1 MQTKAIFLESIQD
14 YEKLDENILLDN
26 EYVIFSFNID
36 VYNFLKN
43 KKHDF
48 KIADEYLTQDDH
60 SKIYEYTTSL
70 YDWYEKDPVLEI
82 MELEGTNL
90 LGIFDTAELHH
101 LLIREIHS
109 FVIVKRIL
117 EKFHFTEICTN
128 KHLSTMIKS
137 IIIDNCK
144 IIQISNTYHDFAIPF
159 EKYSIPLSILGHKVP
174 VTLSRNTYKKIKG
187 TFESFVGK
195 GSNLWFNPNN
205 SKKSIL
211 FLEFNFEQY
220 SDLFK
225 NLKSDKNIILV
236 NMRRPAF
243 TDLNSLKLLK
253 NFNCSIVTPDYFLSN
268 SEKKL
273 VIKNTKKYLLN
284 LNKIWA
290 KSDLLLKIFEIED
303 CSIWNTIK
311 DILLQTYQR
320 RLEDYVKLILFAK
333 KISTSIN
340 LSCILSLNVI
350 GETEKSIL
358 EQNGKTP
365 SILLEHGF
373 TNYVPELS
381 KFDISNMYSLFKDKI
396 ALWGNI
402 QKEYLINQHSIPEER
417 ILTVGSS
424 RHDSFFNKN
433 PSHKTSKKTVL
444 ITPGQFDEPNAV
456 YDTNSFIKYEILFK
470 KLFSI
475 LKQISDV
482 SIIIKLHPSQQKNNL
497 YLKKLIQKI
506 DADIPIKQST
516 PIINEIQSCDILIN
530 IFPELFP
537 STVLLEG
544 LILKKPVMNI
554 SLYDRTYEFEFEK
567 DKSVLSIKDSDDLE
581 KNIKKLLFDKEFQS
595 RLIQNGTKHVNRYLS
610 NPGYASEE
618 LARILNSY

>member
-70 YDWYEKDPVLEI
+70 YDWYKKDPVLEI

-128 KHLSTMIKS
+128 KHLSTMINS
-137 IIIDNCK
+137 IIKDNCK
-144 IIQISNTYHDFAIPF
+144 IIQISNTHHDFAIPF

-268 SEKKL
+268 SDKKL

-303 CSIWNTIK
+303 CSIWNIIK

-417 ILTVGSS
+417 ILMVGSS
-424 RHDSFFNKN
+424 RHDAFFKKN
-433 PSHKTSKKTVL
+433 SCHETSKKTVL

-456 YDTNSFIKYEILFK
+456 YDTNSFMKYEILFK

-475 LKQISDV
+475 IKQIPDV
-482 SIIIKLHPSQQKNNL
+482 SIIVKLHPSQQKNNL

-516 PIINEIQSCDILIN
+516 PIINEIQSCDVLIN

-544 LILKKPVMNI
+544 LILKKPIMNI

-581 KNIKKLLFDKEFQS
+581 KNIKKLLFDKELQS